1 MEKPLKN
8 IDDAYTWSIGTVD
21 ALRSGDFSK
30 IDMDELINE
39 IGSIASGLRRQL
51 ISALRQSIESLLVAE
66 YTTNADRRNEML
78 LVEAQGK
85 IQVLLSSA
93 PGLRAILDEAIE
105 EAYPEARQFVTDDY
119 QVALPDRCPL
129 AVARITEHP
138 YERLLAAEQQ
148 S

>member
-1 MEKPLKN
+1 MEKALKN

-66 YTTNADRRNEML
+66 YTTNADKRTDMQ
-78 LVEAQGK
+78 LVDAQGK

-93 PGLRAILDEAIE
+93 PGLRAILEEAVE
-105 EAYPEARQFVTDDY
+105 EAYPQARQFVMDDY
-119 QVALPDRCPL
+119 QVVLPDRCPL

-138 YERLLAAEQQ
+138 YERLLAAEQL
-148 S
+148 